1 MNRKDKLIE
10 STLLA
15 LQGKLN
21 LNESNKTKISSAKQK
36 KTEDVEVKTDTA
48 EVTVGE
54 DTTIIDTDE
63 ATVTVE
69 KNTNQCVDGDC
80 VDTADDTEDTETF
93 DDTPLSDDGE
103 NVEVPVEGN
112 DTIVPDE
119 DIPMDDMEDEEPIE
133 ESKEQAKK
141 GEVPDEAYDVAEYI
155 KSKIK
160 GQKTISKD
168 DFDALFDEAKEK
180 FAKTL
185 GDYENLEADVRGIL
199 SYSGY
204 ATDVDN
210 GDLTTE
216 SKQRKTEDVDPR
228 PNETKM
234 LNMID
239 DGIVDT
245 KELSKELLAWLSDD
259 DIKRFME
266 VYEYTDDLDES
277 KKCKKGKKTIKE
289 AFDEDDLELDEDQMY
304 AYLSDVLG
312 VSEEALSL
320 VTHIDGYSRETLND
334 ILYAKTGYRSF
345 KQYMEAEDPESYS
358 EYFKDEDDDLDE
370 SKKLNLKKHKQ
381 IGEACKKNECDK
393 NCDKTVKKFS
403 SNTFNEALTNMYKSK
418 YKTVESFK
426 TTKVKLSKNS
436 IKIEGKLI
444 NLDGIAKP
452 IKLEMKKLNQTK
464 SFAKY
469 EMKNYKGLLRESKNS
484 TLKMMT
490 RVNKDNVLEC
500 KYVITK

>member
-1 MNRKDKLIE
+1 MNVKDNLVE

-21 LNESNKTKISSAKQK
+21 LTESKVKKQ
-36 KTEDVEVKTDTA
+36 EDVEVETDEV

-54 DTTIIDTDE
+54 NKTIIDTDDS
-63 ATVTVE
+63 TVTIE
-69 KNTNQCVDGDC
+69 KSTEECADCDEDTNVDEP
-80 VDTADDTEDTETF
+80 VDTETF
-93 DDTPLSDDGE
+93 DETPLSTEEPITDTEDVE
-103 NVEVPVEGN
+103 TIEVPVEGEE
-112 DTIVPDE
+112 TIVPEE
-119 DIPMDDMEDEEPIE
+119 DIVTDTDTEDEEESE
-133 ESKEQAKK
+133 EDDEDEVLENKE
-141 GEVPDEAYDVAEYI
+141 I
-155 KSKIK
+155 
-160 GQKTISKD
+160 
-168 DFDALFDEAKEK
+168 
-180 FAKTL
+180 
-185 GDYENLEADVRGIL
+185 
-199 SYSGY
+199 
-204 ATDVDN
+204 
-210 GDLTTE
+210 
-216 SKQRKTEDVDPR
+216 KTEDVDPR

-320 VTHIDGYSRETLND
+320 VTDIDGYSRETLND

-345 KQYMEAEDPESYS
+345 KQYMQAEDPESYS

-403 SNTFNEALTNMYKSK
+403 SKTFNEAITKMYKSK
-418 YKTVESFK
+418 YKTIESFK
-426 TTKVKLSKNS
+426 TTGVSLKNES
-436 IKIEGKLI
+436 IKITGKLT
-444 NLDGIAKP
+444 NVDGITKD
-452 IKLEMKKLNQTK
+452 ICLEMKKLKENK
-464 SFAKY
+464 SFTKY
-469 EMKNYKGLLRESKNS
+469 ELTNYKGLLKESNNS

-490 RVNKDNVLEC
+490 MKNKDNILEC
-500 KYVITK
+500 KYIITK